1 MRVSQVVRQH
11 ERSLMRVAL
20 HWSLCRDDAL
30 DAYQRALEIYV
41 RRLDSLDPATEIS
54 WLKVV
59 VKHEALAVR
68 RQRADALPVEEE
80 DLDGRAADTQRPST
94 SSSPPASASTAPPRR
109 SAASSPTRP
118 RRSC

>member
-1 MRVSQVVRQH
+1 MKRAARRRAGRSEPGADARVSQLVARH

-41 RRLDSLDPATEIS
+41 RRLESLDPATEVA

-59 VKHEALAVR
+59 KYRNLGTP
-68 RQRADALPVEEE
+68 RA
-80 DLDGRAADTQRPST
+80 
-94 SSSPPASASTAPPRR
+94 
-109 SAASSPTRP
+109 
-118 RRSC
+118 